1 MPRILLIYDIHGNIE
16 ALEAVAERLK
26 EEEFDRAYCLGDYVG
41 YGPNPNE
48 TIELLLA
55 MEEGGIEMRHNI
67 GNHDAAAIGVC
78 EFVNIRNQ
86 QTLARVM
93 EEGEFASQLE
103 IIQAYKNQETRK
115 YIPVKADAEETINW
129 TVERMTDTTREFL
142 STRLEERIE
151 IMEGVISVHASPRD
165 VSFEYI
171 RDDQSALKVFESNT
185 MDNVKICFH
194 AHTHFPVVWSLP
206 AEERMSYGGSIIIMG
221 EASSTHEEFVELD
234 SSNLYLINVGS
245 VGQPR
250 GDDRRPTY
258 VIYDSEAMTVQFHR
272 VEYDSSP
279 TIQKIQDAGLS
290 DDLVS
295 RLLPHDVVEIDEDVV
310 EMDDDDEGLDE

>member
-1 MPRILLIYDIHGNIE
+1 MPRILLISDIHGNIE

-26 EEEFDRAYCLGDYVG
+26 EEEFDRAYCLGDFVG

-48 TIELLLA
+48 VIEKILA
-55 MEEGGIEMRHNI
+55 MEESGIEMRFNI
-67 GNHDAAAIGVC
+67 GNHDGAAIGKY

-86 QTLARVM
+86 ETLERVM
-93 EEGEFASQLE
+93 EEGVFESQLE
-103 IIQAYKNQETRK
+103 IIRAYKKQEIRK

-129 TVERMTDTTREFL
+129 TIERMTDPTREFL
-142 STRLEERIE
+142 TTRLEDRIE

-171 RDDQSALKVFESNT
+171 RDDQSALKVFESDT
-185 MDNVKICFH
+185 MNNVKICFH

-221 EASSTHEEFVELD
+221 EVSSTHEELVRLD

-250 GDDRRPTY
+250 GEDRRPTY
-258 VIYDSEAMTVQFHR
+258 VIYDSEAMTVQFRR
-272 VEYDSSP
+272 VEYDSSA
-279 TIQKIQDAGLS
+279 TIKKIQEAGLS

-295 RLLPHDVVEIDEDVV
+295 RLLPNDVVEV
-310 EMDDDDEGLDE
+310 DDDEDPDE

>member
-1 MPRILLIYDIHGNIE
+1 MPRILLISDIHGNIE

-26 EEEFDRAYCLGDYVG
+26 EEEFDRACCLGDFVG

-48 TIELLLA
+48 VIEKILA
-55 MEEGGIEMRHNI
+55 MEASGIEMRHNI
-67 GNHDAAAIGVC
+67 GNHDGAAIGKY

-86 QTLARVM
+86 ETLARVM
-93 EEGEFASQLE
+93 EEGVFASQLE
-103 IIQAYKNQETRK
+103 IIKAYKKQETRK
-115 YIPVKADAEETINW
+115 YIPVKADAEETLTW
-129 TVERMTDTTREFL
+129 TIERMTDATRDFL
-142 STRLEERIE
+142 TTRLEERIQ

-171 RDDQSALKVFESNT
+171 RDEQSALKVFESNT
-185 MDNVKICFH
+185 MDKVKICFH

-206 AEERMSYGGSIIIMG
+206 AEERMSYGGSTIIMS
-221 EASSTHEEFVELD
+221 EVSSTHDEFVKLD

-258 VIYDSEAMTVQFHR
+258 VIYDSEKRTVQFHR
-272 VEYDSSP
+272 VEYDSSA

-295 RLLPHDVVEIDEDVV
+295 RLLPNDVVESDE
-310 EMDDDDEGLDE
+310 DDDDEFEG